1 MKTKKR
7 SALMFSVMLILV
19 LGFST
24 SVSARVEEEG
34 GETGPCEMTQD
45 CSGNMCSILNAKKR
59 FFANGCIKKC
69 DYTCTV
75 QSIPSF

>member
-1 MKTKKR
+1 ML
-7 SALMFSVMLILV
+7 SLMLMLILT
-19 LGFST
+19 FST
-24 SVSARVEEEG
+24 NVSARVVDDG
-34 GETGPCEMTQD
+34 DSPQPCEMTQE

-59 FFANGCIKKC
+59 VLANGCIKKC